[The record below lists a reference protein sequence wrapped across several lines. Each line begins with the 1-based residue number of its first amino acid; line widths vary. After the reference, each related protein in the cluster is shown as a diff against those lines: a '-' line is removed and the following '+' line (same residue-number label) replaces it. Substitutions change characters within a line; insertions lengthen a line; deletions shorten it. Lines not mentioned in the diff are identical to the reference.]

1 LIKVCLS
8 GLGRTGK
15 EIAKVLLEQKDIT
28 IVAAICSPKSEK
40 RGKDLGDI
48 IGVEKTDILV
58 ESSKHLEEVILK
70 TKPDVLVDFTNPEA
84 SIENVRIASRS
95 KTNCVVGT
103 TGFTP
108 DQINNLVIMANQK
121 GVSVIHAPNITL
133 GVNVLMLLTNL
144 AATILNNYD
153 FHITETHHK
162 HKKDAP
168 SGTAKKIANEIEK
181 GLISSNTKTF
191 KEPVPITAIRAGG
204 VVGRHEVMIFGEDDK
219 IEIVHESFSRK
230 AFAMG
235 AIRAIK
241 YAIGKKGFYEMRDVL
256 NLKEIL
262 QDYIDNE
269 TAIKLKRCSS

>member
-1 LIKVCLS
+1 MIKVCLS

-15 EIAKVLLEQKDIT
+15 EIAKVLLEQKDIM

-58 ESSKHLEEVILK
+58 ESSKHFEEVILK

>member
-1 LIKVCLS
+1 MIKVCIS

-15 EIAKVLLEQKDIT
+15 EIAKVLLEQKDISV
-28 IVAAICSPKSEK
+28 VAAICSPISEK
-40 RGKDLGDI
+40 RGKDLGDV
-48 IGVEKTDILV
+48 IGVEKTDIIV
-58 ESSKHLEEVILK
+58 ESSKNLEEVVLK
-70 TKPDVLVDFTNPEA
+70 TKPDVMVDFTNPEA
-84 SIENVRIASRS
+84 SIENVRIASRLKIS
-95 KTNCVVGT
+95 SVVGT

-108 DQINNLVIMANQK
+108 EQINTLILISKQK

-181 GLISSNTKTF
+181 GLIASNSMNYN
-191 KEPVPITAIRAGG
+191 ESVPITAIRAGG
-204 VVGRHEVMIFGEDDK
+204 VVGRHEVMIFGEEDK
-219 IEIVHESFSRK
+219 IEIIHESFSRR

-235 AIRAIK
+235 AIKAVK
-241 YAIGKKGFYEMRDVL
+241 FAVGKKGFYEMRDVL

-269 TAIKLKRCSS
+269 TAIQLKRYS

>member
-1 LIKVCLS
+1 MIKVCIS

-15 EIAKVLLEQKDIT
+15 EIAKVLLEQKDIA
-28 IVAAICSPKSEK
+28 IVSAICSPQSEK
-40 RGKDLGDI
+40 RGKDLGDVIGTERTGI
-48 IGVEKTDILV
+48 IV
-58 ESSKHLEEVILK
+58 ESSKHLEESILK
-70 TKPDVLVDFTNPEA
+70 HKPDVMVDFTNPAA
-84 SIENVRIASRS
+84 SVENVRVASRL
-95 KTNCVVGT
+95 KINCVVGT
-103 TGFTP
+103 TGFTTE
-108 DQINNLVIMANQK
+108 QINSLILMSNQK
-121 GVSVIHAPNITL
+121 GVSIIHAPNITL

-162 HKKDAP
+162 HKKDSP

-181 GLISSNTKTF
+181 GLIASHNMNLDETI
-191 KEPVPITAIRAGG
+191 PITAIRAGG
-204 VVGRHEVMIFGEDDK
+204 VVGRHEVLIFGEDDK

-235 AIRAIK
+235 AIKAIK
-241 YAIGKKGFYEMRDVL
+241 YAVGKKGFYEMRDVL

-269 TAIKLKRCSS
+269 TAIRLERCSS